1 MARFHKIQKLTFNI
15 ETCSENAAKEELQ
28 LIDSIIKR
36 RLLASIE
43 KVFDEQGIDKQTL
56 KIDKLELD
64 LGTID
69 MYQLDSELEFKLRKS
84 LSGSLIKILEANP
97 DQLQHFQASISP
109 EENIK
114 SEWLSQFLKTG
125 IMPWWQEE
133 SMPSKDFIKKAI
145 VELFES
151 HSDQLIKLI
160 ESNLKYPQFTKRLI
174 SYSSEQFIVET
185 TSFYPDLMEKWIE
198 NSLWLLK
205 DQYHYTQLSFQN
217 LWKAVVESYLKHP
230 PNSRNKALLVGLV
243 VKEITLMIE
252 KKESLSEAEAVIL
265 LKSGTRYLSLESAL
279 KKEIEFQFNKSTFN
293 SKTFEILSPS
303 FTKVSG
309 KNIWFLDALHYTES
323 FINLLQNKAF
333 RYQIIS
339 KLSERE
345 RRNAIINLQPS
356 YSKILQNIYSF
367 TDLILTIE
375 NISATRSKQ
384 IRVFTEDLILKNINA
399 KTWKTKDQTAIFYS
413 IISYIAELSVKLP
426 GTILKEIKHAKPE
439 NFLKAEWID
448 SITQI
453 EVFLKV
459 SEQKG
464 TSRIGLKSE
473 AEQIIQFILTGQNVT
488 KKTPEIFKEQLLAT
502 IQYLLGATKPS
513 NLYKERDAY
522 QKQFSS
528 QTQGLSALE
537 IALIVDRIKQLPL
550 KEIEKKQLL
559 EYAFRDHPLAEIIIR
574 ENNKSLIKWFEN
586 TKNLAFLIQYLV
598 KFNRLPLN
606 ITMDPQLFLVVTTLK
621 KQFEIIDVAK
631 YLDLPTLSTLIHH
644 FEKVKETS
652 LSTIQMKQLAI
663 VADVGNLT
671 SSEIKLNIK
680 EVYTK
685 LKQLMKFEV
694 EISDKKM
701 VTEAPTKKLSE
712 ELEKLAEKELDSN
725 LYIQNAGVVL
735 LAPYLS
741 QLFNKLELLNKEG
754 LWKNDNCQ
762 IKAVELIHFLTFGT
776 DEMMEYTCILNKLLV
791 SMPISLPLETEIS
804 LTIEEKT
811 LCESLLTAVISNWSA
826 LKSSSIDN
834 LRGSFLIREG
844 RLSKHDDRYD
854 LKVEDKGFDKLLDK
868 VPWSFKLVKYK
879 WMKKP
884 VFVDW
889 R

>member
-1 MARFHKIQKLTFNI
+1 MAGFHKIQKLTFDI
-15 ETCSENAAKEELQ
+15 EASSENASKEELQ
-28 LIDSIIKR
+28 LIESIIKR

-43 KVFDEQGIDKQTL
+43 KVFDEQGIDKQIL

-97 DQLQHFQASISP
+97 DQLQNFQASIAP

-114 SEWLSQFLKTG
+114 SDWLSQFLKTG

-133 SMPSKDFIKKAI
+133 SMPSKDFIKNAI
-145 VELFES
+145 LELFES
-151 HSDQLIKLI
+151 HSEKLVKLI

-185 TSFYPDLMEKWIE
+185 TSFYPDLMGKWIE

-205 DQYHYTQLSFQN
+205 DQYNYTQLSFQK
-217 LWKAVVESYLKHP
+217 LWKSVVESYLKHP
-230 PNSRNKALLVGLV
+230 TNSRNKALLVGLV
-243 VKEITLMIE
+243 VKEITLLIE
-252 KKESLSEAEAVIL
+252 KKESLSKEEVVIL
-265 LKSGTRYLSLESAL
+265 LKSGTFYLSVDNTL
-279 KKEIEFQFNKSTFN
+279 KKEIEYQFQKSIFK
-293 SKTFEILSPS
+293 SKTFGILSPS

-309 KNIWFLDALHYTES
+309 KNIWFLDSLHSIES
-323 FINLLQNKAF
+323 FITLLQNKAF

-367 TDLILTIE
+367 TDLLLTVE
-375 NISATRSKQ
+375 NISATRSTQ
-384 IRVFTEDLILKNINA
+384 IRLFTEDLILKNINA
-399 KTWKTKDQTAIFYS
+399 KTWDIKNQTAIFHS

-426 GTILKEIKHAKPE
+426 RTILKEIKHTKPE

-448 SITQI
+448 SITQL
-453 EVFLKV
+453 EENLKA

-464 TSRIGLKSE
+464 TSKIGLKSE
-473 AEQIIQFILTGQNVT
+473 AEQIIKFILTGQNVA
-488 KKTPEIFKEQLLAT
+488 KMTPKIFKEQLLAT

-522 QKQFSS
+522 QKQFSA

-559 EYAFRDHPLAEIIIR
+559 EFTFRDHPLAEIIIQK
-574 ENNKSLIKWFEN
+574 NNESLIKWFEN

-606 ITMDPQLFLVVTTLK
+606 ITLDPQLFLVVTTLK
-621 KQFEIIDVAK
+621 NQFEITDIAK
-631 YLDLPTLSTLIHH
+631 SLDLPALSALINHL
-644 FEKVKETS
+644 EKVKETTF
-652 LSTIQMKQLAI
+652 STTQMKQLAV

-671 SSEIKLNIK
+671 SSEIKLKIK
-680 EVYTK
+680 EVYEK
-685 LKQLMKFEV
+685 LKQLIKFEV
-694 EISDKKM
+694 EISDKK
-701 VTEAPTKKLSE
+701 VVNQAPTKKLSE
-712 ELEKLAEKELDSN
+712 ELEKLAERELDSD

-854 LKVEDKGFDKLLDK
+854 LKVEDKGFDILIDK

-884 VFVDW
+884 IFVDW